1 MSTAKPRPTAT
12 RGGLAP
18 APSPSPSPAQPAV
31 VLRKPVFTTIDK
43 LLPQTHGHN
52 LTARVL
58 SARTVLDKPA
68 ARTRVAECL
77 VGDPT
82 ATVLFTARNGQIEML
97 KPGNTVIFRNARID
111 MFKDT
116 MRLAV
121 DKWGLI
127 EVVEEPADF
136 KVNEDNNMSEIE
148 YELVSVPPK
157 KQERKK

>member
-1 MSTAKPRPTAT
+1 MVYLSDFERITSCVHLCSVYKLPHMTTHLTSGISLST
-12 RGGLAP
+12 
-18 APSPSPSPAQPAV
+18 V
-31 VLRKPVFTTIDK
+31 
-43 LLPQTHGHN
+43 
-52 LTARVL
+52 
-58 SARTVLDKPA
+58 
-68 ARTRVAECL
+68 
-77 VGDPT
+77 
-82 ATVLFTARNGQIEML
+82 EMV

-148 YELVSVPPK
+148 YELVNVPPK

>member
-1 MSTAKPRPTAT
+1 M
-12 RGGLAP
+12 G
-18 APSPSPSPAQPAV
+18 
-31 VLRKPVFTTIDK
+31 
-43 LLPQTHGHN
+43 
-52 LTARVL
+52 
-58 SARTVLDKPA
+58 
-68 ARTRVAECL
+68 
-77 VGDPT
+77 
-82 ATVLFTARNGQIEML
+82 ML

-157 KQERKK
+157 KQELADGVHFEQQTVCEIRLGPYCVFDRYFREKDGKGEGGRG

>member
-1 MSTAKPRPTAT
+1 
-12 RGGLAP
+12 
-18 APSPSPSPAQPAV
+18 
-31 VLRKPVFTTIDK
+31 
-43 LLPQTHGHN
+43 
-52 LTARVL
+52 
-58 SARTVLDKPA
+58 
-68 ARTRVAECL
+68 
-77 VGDPT
+77 
-82 ATVLFTARNGQIEML
+82 ML

-148 YELVSVPPK
+148 YELVNVPPK

>member
-1 MSTAKPRPTAT
+1 MYIYALCSSCITGSSNKWHFFLST
-12 RGGLAP
+12 
-18 APSPSPSPAQPAV
+18 V
-31 VLRKPVFTTIDK
+31 
-43 LLPQTHGHN
+43 
-52 LTARVL
+52 
-58 SARTVLDKPA
+58 
-68 ARTRVAECL
+68 
-77 VGDPT
+77 
-82 ATVLFTARNGQIEML
+82 EML

-148 YELVSVPPK
+148 YELVNAPPK